1 MIAKKLIIKRVIILL
16 FFYMALA
23 LNIVNAKT
31 FIKGEIIAGGII
43 IVNASPG
50 STVKLNGESIMI
62 SDKGV
67 FLVGFERKPQ
77 PTQILEIYNE
87 NVLVEKI
94 TLNVKIR
101 SYEIQRIN
109 GIKKEKVD
117 PPQSVIDRIYMERNS
132 VKESRKKSNLIT
144 STYYNNGFVLPA
156 KGPISGVY
164 GSQRILN
171 GKPRSPHYGIDIA
184 LPKGHEVVSP
194 MDGIVVFSNN
204 DLYYSGGTII
214 IAHGQGLTTSYL
226 HLSEIL
232 VSVNDIV
239 RRGELIGKVG
249 ATGRATGPHLH
260 WGAELKGK
268 RIDPKYLD
276 VFNNLILP
284 SIMNP

>member
-16 FFYMALA
+16 FSYMALA

-43 IVNASPG
+43 IVNVSPG

-77 PTQILEIYNE
+77 PTQILEIYDE
-87 NVLVEKI
+87 NLLVEKI

-117 PPQSVIDRIYMERNS
+117 PPQSIIDRIYMERNS

-184 LPKGHEVVSP
+184 LPKGHEVVAP

-232 VSVNDIV
+232 VSVNNIV

-276 VFNNLILP
+276 VFN
-284 SIMNP
+284 

>member
-16 FFYMALA
+16 FSYMALA
-23 LNIVNAKT
+23 FNIVNAKT

-43 IVNASPG
+43 VVNVSPG

-77 PTQILEIYNE
+77 PTQILEIYDE
-87 NVLVEKI
+87 NLLVEKI
-94 TLNVKIR
+94 TLNVKTR

-232 VSVNDIV
+232 VSVNNIV

-276 VFNNLILP
+276 VFN
-284 SIMNP
+284 

>member
-16 FFYMALA
+16 FSYMALA

-43 IVNASPG
+43 VVNVSPG

-77 PTQILEIYNE
+77 PTQILEIYDE
-87 NVLVEKI
+87 NLLVEKI
-94 TLNVKIR
+94 TLNVKTR

-276 VFNNLILP
+276 VFN
-284 SIMNP
+284 

>member
-16 FFYMALA
+16 FSYMALA

-43 IVNASPG
+43 IVNVSPG

-276 VFNNLILP
+276 VFN
-284 SIMNP
+284 

>member
-1 MIAKKLIIKRVIILL
+1 MIAKKLIIKRVIIL
-16 FFYMALA
+16 FFSYIILS

-43 IVNASPG
+43 IVNVSPG
-50 STVKLNGESIMI
+50 STVKLNDESIMI

-77 PTQILEIYNE
+77 PTQILEIYDE
-87 NVLVEKI
+87 NLLVEKI
-94 TLNVKIR
+94 TLNVKTR

-184 LPKGHEVVSP
+184 LPKGHEVVAP

-276 VFNNLILP
+276 VFN
-284 SIMNP
+284 

>member
-16 FFYMALA
+16 FSYMALA

-31 FIKGEIIAGGII
+31 FIKCEIIAGGII
-43 IVNASPG
+43 IVNVSPG
-50 STVKLNGESIMI
+50 STVKLNDESIMI

-184 LPKGHEVVSP
+184 LPIGHEVVSP

-239 RRGELIGKVG
+239 RRGEFIGKVG

-260 WGAELKGK
+260 WGAELRGK

-276 VFNNLILP
+276 VFN
-284 SIMNP
+284 

>member
-16 FFYMALA
+16 FSYMALA

-43 IVNASPG
+43 IVNVSPG

-77 PTQILEIYNE
+77 PTQILEIYDE
-87 NVLVEKI
+87 NLLVEKI

-232 VSVNDIV
+232 VSVNNIV

-276 VFNNLILP
+276 VFN
-284 SIMNP
+284 

>member
-16 FFYMALA
+16 FSYMALA

-43 IVNASPG
+43 IVNVSPG
-50 STVKLNGESIMI
+50 STVKLNDESIMI

-144 STYYNNGFVLPA
+144 STYYNNGFILPA

-276 VFNNLILP
+276 VFN
-284 SIMNP
+284 

>member
-16 FFYMALA
+16 FSYMALA

-43 IVNASPG
+43 IVNVSPG
-50 STVKLNGESIMI
+50 STVKLNDESIMI

-117 PPQSVIDRIYMERNS
+117 PPQSIIDRIYMERNS

-184 LPKGHEVVSP
+184 LPKGHEV
-194 MDGIVVFSNN
+194 
-204 DLYYSGGTII
+204 
-214 IAHGQGLTTSYL
+214 
-226 HLSEIL
+226 
-232 VSVNDIV
+232 
-239 RRGELIGKVG
+239 
-249 ATGRATGPHLH
+249 
-260 WGAELKGK
+260 
-268 RIDPKYLD
+268 
-276 VFNNLILP
+276 
-284 SIMNP
+284 

>member
-16 FFYMALA
+16 FSYMALA

-50 STVKLNGESIMI
+50 STVKLNDESIMI

-77 PTQILEIYNE
+77 PTQILEIYDE
-87 NVLVEKI
+87 NLLVEKI
-94 TLNVKIR
+94 TLNVKTR

-276 VFNNLILP
+276 VFN
-284 SIMNP
+284 

>member
-16 FFYMALA
+16 FSYMALA

-43 IVNASPG
+43 IVNVSPG
-50 STVKLNGESIMI
+50 STVKLNDESIMI

-109 GIKKEKVD
+109 GINKEKVD

-156 KGPISGVY
+156 NGPISGVY

-232 VSVNDIV
+232 VSVNNIV

-276 VFNNLILP
+276 VFN
-284 SIMNP
+284 

>member
-1 MIAKKLIIKRVIILL
+1 MIAKKLILKILIIL
-16 FFYMALA
+16 FFTYIIFL

-31 FIKGEIIAGGII
+31 FIKGEVIAGGILV
-43 IVNASPG
+43 VNVFPG
-50 STVKLNGESIMI
+50 AKVKLNGELVMI
-62 SDKGV
+62 SDNGL
-67 FLVGFERKPQ
+67 FLVGFERIPKPI
-77 PTQILEIYNE
+77 QILEIYEGNS
-87 NVLVEKI
+87 LVEKI

-101 SYEIQRIN
+101 SYKIQKIS
-109 GIKKEKVD
+109 GIQKEKVD
-117 PPQSVIDRIYMERNS
+117 PPQSVIDRIYTERKK
-132 VKESRKKSNLIT
+132 VKESRKKANLIT
-144 STYYNNGFVLPA
+144 STYYNNGFILPA
-156 KGPISGVY
+156 LGPISGVY

-194 MDGIVVFSNN
+194 MDGIVLFINN

-214 IAHGQGLTTSYL
+214 IGHGQGLTTSYL

-232 VSVNDIV
+232 VTVNDKV

-276 VFNNLILP
+276 VFH
-284 SIMNP
+284 

>member
-16 FFYMALA
+16 FSYMALA

-43 IVNASPG
+43 IVNVSPG
-50 STVKLNGESIMI
+50 STVKLNDESIMI

-276 VFNNLILP
+276 VFN
-284 SIMNP
+284 

>member
-16 FFYMALA
+16 FSYMALA

-43 IVNASPG
+43 IVNVSPG
-50 STVKLNGESIMI
+50 STVKLNDESIMI

-67 FLVGFERKPQ
+67 FLVGFERKPE

-109 GIKKEKVD
+109 GINKEKVD

-156 KGPISGVY
+156 NGPISGVY

-232 VSVNDIV
+232 VSVNNIV

-276 VFNNLILP
+276 VFN
-284 SIMNP
+284 

>member
-16 FFYMALA
+16 FSYMALA

-43 IVNASPG
+43 IVNVSPG

-77 PTQILEIYNE
+77 PTQILEIYDE
-87 NVLVEKI
+87 NLLVEKI

-232 VSVNDIV
+232 VSVNNIV

-249 ATGRATGPHLH
+249 ETGRATGPHLH

-276 VFNNLILP
+276 VFN
-284 SIMNP
+284 

>member
-16 FFYMALA
+16 FSYMALA

-43 IVNASPG
+43 IVNVSPG
-50 STVKLNGESIMI
+50 STVKLNDESIMI

-77 PTQILEIYNE
+77 PTQILEIYDE
-87 NVLVEKI
+87 NLLVEKI

-184 LPKGHEVVSP
+184 LPKGHEVVAP

-232 VSVNDIV
+232 VSVNNIV

-276 VFNNLILP
+276 VFN
-284 SIMNP
+284 

>member
-16 FFYMALA
+16 FSYMALA

-43 IVNASPG
+43 IVNVSPG
-50 STVKLNGESIMI
+50 STVKLNDESIMI

-184 LPKGHEVVSP
+184 LPKGHEVVAP

-276 VFNNLILP
+276 VFN
-284 SIMNP
+284 

>member
-16 FFYMALA
+16 FSYMALA

-77 PTQILEIYNE
+77 PTQILEIYDE
-87 NVLVEKI
+87 NLLVEKI

-117 PPQSVIDRIYMERNS
+117 PPQSIIDRIYMERNS

-156 KGPISGVY
+156 NGPISGVY

-276 VFNNLILP
+276 VFN
-284 SIMNP
+284 

>member
-16 FFYMALA
+16 FSYMALA

-43 IVNASPG
+43 IVNVSPG
-50 STVKLNGESIMI
+50 STVKLNDESIMI

-117 PPQSVIDRIYMERNS
+117 PPQSIIDRIYMERNS

-232 VSVNDIV
+232 VSVNNIV

-276 VFNNLILP
+276 VFN
-284 SIMNP
+284 

>member
-16 FFYMALA
+16 FSYMALA

-43 IVNASPG
+43 IVNVSPG
-50 STVKLNGESIMI
+50 STVKLNDESIMI

-117 PPQSVIDRIYMERNS
+117 PPQSIIDRIYMERNS

-276 VFNNLILP
+276 VFN
-284 SIMNP
+284 

>member
-16 FFYMALA
+16 FSYMALA
-23 LNIVNAKT
+23 FNIVNAKT

-77 PTQILEIYNE
+77 PTQILEIYDE
-87 NVLVEKI
+87 NLLVEKI
-94 TLNVKIR
+94 TLNVKTR

-184 LPKGHEVVSP
+184 LPKGHEVVAP

-276 VFNNLILP
+276 VFN
-284 SIMNP
+284 